1 MRHQKKY
8 QQSPSRHTH
17 LGAQLPHGG
26 RGSQG
31 EVLESFPVHHGGP
44 SEAQAPSEGGV
55 SAVGKVNKVSANF
68 IFSLMGREPDQG
80 QRKNKT

>member
-1 MRHQKKY
+1 MRHQKKH

-26 RGSQG
+26 RGGQG
-31 EVLESFPVHHGGP
+31 EVLESFPVLHGRP
-44 SEAQAPSEGGV
+44 SEAQGPSEGGV
-55 SAVGKVNKVSANF
+55 SAGGKVNKVSANF
-68 IFSLMGREPDQG
+68 ILFFMGREPDQG